1 VSEEPSADIT
11 RLLQRRGE
19 GDPAAVDSVFP
30 IVYAEL
36 RRLADRHLAQE
47 SPGHTLSPTALV
59 HEVYLRL
66 AGDADASWQGRAH
79 FFGVASRAM
88 RQVLVDHA
96 RRRRASK
103 RGGEWNRVT
112 LHTDATPAGAQV
124 SLEFEL
130 LDVHD
135 ALERLASL
143 DERTA
148 RVVELRFF
156 GGLTLEEVAEVLG
169 VSRRTAAEDWSLARA
184 WLARELGSETRA

>member
-1 VSEEPSADIT
+1 VTTDGSEEIT
-11 RLLQRRGE
+11 ARFLQRGK
-19 GDPAAVDSVFP
+19 GDPAALDYVLP

-36 RRLADRHLAQE
+36 RRVADRHLGQE
-47 SPGHTLSPTALV
+47 RGGHTLSPTALV

-66 AGDADASWQGRAH
+66 AGGTEASFEGRAH
-79 FFGVASRAM
+79 FFGVAARAM

-103 RGGEWNRVT
+103 RGGAWDRVT
-112 LHTDATPAGAQV
+112 LYTDVTPAGTPAPQ
-124 SLEFEL
+124 EFEL

-135 ALERLASL
+135 ALDRLVAL

-156 GGLTLEEVAEVLG
+156 GGLTLEETAEVLG
-169 VSRRTAAEDWSLARA
+169 VSRRTAADDWSLARA
-184 WLARELGSETRA
+184 WLARELGAR